1 LGIDRKIHNQIE
13 ALGLDAD
20 RIEAVDIGVSSNGEK
35 IADVNL
41 KGEVFAHRVIVSD
54 KLDELLPEQELKS
67 GLEAIC
73 TFPESTATFRIPKI
87 DVIDYNRDTKIIT
100 ANLRTEGFGKTNDM
114 TPPYL
119 RSNNE
124 SIPDYL
130 KRVVDYT
137 NPFSDENI
145 ANTFMAYLIAVL
157 STRNLAS
164 NKNEIN
170 TNLITDLGYIIG
182 QSAGKQEFLVHPIDI
197 TDLVN
202 ISRFVERNPSTDY
215 SVSSGETL
223 LIYETD
229 KITNERKKIF
239 NRISPGGLT
248 KQDELDYTKAFTEYM
263 KSRVDQEKNELF
275 EGKRVYSNLFGSLLG
290 PNTEGLEGKHVSPGR
305 FEFDYLK
312 EVILK
317 VSVE

>member
-1 LGIDRKIHNQIE
+1 MGIDRKIHNQIE

-20 RIEAVDIGVSSNGEK
+20 RIEDVDIGVSSNGEK
-35 IADVNL
+35 IANVKL
-41 KGEVFAHRVIVSD
+41 KGEVFAHRVKVS
-54 KLDELLPEQELKS
+54 DELLPEQKLLN

-119 RSNNE
+119 ISSNE

-157 STRNLAS
+157 STKGLAL

-170 TNLITDLGYIIG
+170 RNLIDHLCFVID
-182 QSAGKQEFLVHPIDI
+182 QSAGKQEMLVHKIDI

-202 ISRFVERNPSTDY
+202 IDKFVTDQTKNCGT
-215 SVSSGETL
+215 SSGENSL

-263 KSRVDQEKNELF
+263 KSRVDQKKNELF

>member
-1 LGIDRKIHNQIE
+1 MGIDRKIHNQIE

-20 RIEAVDIGVSSNGEK
+20 RIEDVDIGVSSNGEK
-35 IADVNL
+35 IANVKL
-41 KGEVFAHRVIVSD
+41 KGEVFAHRVKVS
-54 KLDELLPEQELKS
+54 DELLPEQKLLN

-73 TFPESTATFRIPKI
+73 TFPESIATFRIPKI

-130 KRVVDYT
+130 KRVVDYK
-137 NPFSDENI
+137 NPFSNENI
-145 ANTFMAYLIAVL
+145 ANTFMAYLIATL

-215 SVSSGETL
+215 SVSSGETTL
-223 LIYETD
+223 TINEID
-229 KITNERKKIF
+229 KCTGKTKTIF
-239 NRISPGGLT
+239 NRFRSPRLNE
-248 KQDELDYTKAFTEYM
+248 QDNLDHTKAFTEYM